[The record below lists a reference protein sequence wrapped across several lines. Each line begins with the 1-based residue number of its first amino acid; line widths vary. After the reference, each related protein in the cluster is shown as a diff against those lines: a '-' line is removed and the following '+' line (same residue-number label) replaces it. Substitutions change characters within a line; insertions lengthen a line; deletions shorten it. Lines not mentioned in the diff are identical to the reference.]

1 MRELPL
7 TKGVGA
13 WVDDADF
20 ERFGRWKWRPNSK
33 GWACR
38 DGLPF
43 TGTTG
48 LVLLHRVIV
57 GATSGQTVRPRN
69 NVKLDCRRDNLLI
82 EEGAKPTTRAAA
94 EDLSVIVMRFV
105 QAFPRQRDFPLP
117 TLRSQLSEI
126 MRTTGLDATT
136 FLRRIEGWAAAR
148 VNIAPWDLEQP
159 APMLQIITKEIIAH
173 RPTIVLPEP
182 TPAQRAWVRAM
193 QSPWEDD
200 GTA

>member
-20 ERFGRWKWRPNSK
+20 ERFGRWKWETTSK
-33 GWACR
+33 GFAQR
-38 DGLPF
+38 DGLPL
-43 TGTTG
+43 TGATG
-48 LVLLHRVIV
+48 VVLLHRVIV
-57 GATSGQTVRPRN
+57 GATSSQTVRQQN
-69 NVKLDCRRDNLLI
+69 NVKLDCRRENLLI
-82 EEGAKPTTRAAA
+82 EEGAKPTTRAAK

-105 QAFPRQRDFPLP
+105 QAFPRQRDFSLP

-126 MRTTGLDATT
+126 MSTTGLDATA
-136 FLRRIEGWAAAR
+136 FLRRIDGWAAAR

-159 APMLQIITKEIIAH
+159 APMLQIITREVIAH
-173 RPTIVLPEP
+173 HPTIVLPEP

-193 QSPWEDD
+193 QMPWEDD